1 MSQDI
6 DLRFEDMYATRA
18 RGSSRPGSAWLRDDD
33 AARWL
38 EARSWQAQIGRA
50 YARPQ
55 PRPSAPASAAEPK
68 AGRMASLKVTLA
80 PAVAASPFLVAMM
93 MAFYLVR

>member
-1 MSQDI
+1 MSQNI
-6 DLRFEDMYATRA
+6 GLRFEDMYATRA

-55 PRPSAPASAAEPK
+55 PRPAAPAPATGTKSS
-68 AGRMASLKVTLA
+68 RIASLKVTLA
-80 PAVAASPFLVAMM
+80 PAVVASPFLIAMM